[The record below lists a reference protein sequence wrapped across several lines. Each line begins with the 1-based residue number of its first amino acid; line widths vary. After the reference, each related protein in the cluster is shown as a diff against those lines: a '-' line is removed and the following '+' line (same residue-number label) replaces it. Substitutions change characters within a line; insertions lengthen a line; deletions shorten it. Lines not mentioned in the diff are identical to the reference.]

1 MGAYGS
7 EQYTAYE
14 AWKQVVR
21 KRQKLILCSK
31 YRRAMHDECIL
42 ALVFGFTD
50 PLLEKILTYSF
61 PCEYESV
68 MDLFSSEIEITISN
82 GNLVISN

>member
-1 MGAYGS
+1 MGAYNS
-7 EQYTAYE
+7 EQYTVYE

-21 KRQKLILCSK
+21 KRQKLVFGPQFH
-31 YRRAMHDECIL
+31 RVMHDECIM
-42 ALVFGFTD
+42 ALVFGCTA
-50 PLLEKILTYSF
+50 PLLEKILTYSL

-68 MDLFSSEIEITISN
+68 MDLFSSKIKITTSN